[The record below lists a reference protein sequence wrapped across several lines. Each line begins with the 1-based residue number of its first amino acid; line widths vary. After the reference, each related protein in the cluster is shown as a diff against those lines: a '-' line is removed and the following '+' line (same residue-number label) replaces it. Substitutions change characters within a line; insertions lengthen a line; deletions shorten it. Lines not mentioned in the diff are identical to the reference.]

1 MMKKTL
7 IASAIAL
14 TTLAG
19 TAQADIT
26 ISNMDFNS
34 VYAASGT
41 LNAAGTGTMNSID
54 PFFGNAW
61 SATQQTGYITNAS
74 GSFVGASG
82 LGAYDFSTDI
92 ANMTDA
98 QVGVGVYFNWNGNN
112 DIAVLAVFECAAGV
126 CSGAATGEAGYTF
139 AGMQTPPFQGAA
151 PLFNGTG
158 SADVVSAV
166 PVPAAVWLFGSG
178 LVGLAGVARR
188 RKAA

>member
-7 IASAIAL
+7 LASAIAL

-19 TAQADIT
+19 TAQADISVT
-26 ISNMDFNS
+26 EMNFNS
-34 VYAASGT
+34 IYAASGT
-41 LNAAGTGTMNSID
+41 LNAAGTGTMQSEAD
-54 PFFGNAW
+54 FFGAPW
-61 SATQQTGYITNAS
+61 DAAQQTGYITSTS
-74 GSFVGASG
+74 GSFAGTTG

-92 ANMTDA
+92 ANMTADQTA
-98 QVGVGVYFNWNGNN
+98 VGVYFNWNGNN

-139 AGMQTPPFQGAA
+139 GGMQTAPFLNAA

-158 SADVVSAV
+158 DVSAV